1 VQGVAVT
8 TPKAVTNPEAAA
20 ATQLKNI
27 EQATGRTV
35 AQWQTLV
42 AGTGLTKHGQ
52 IVGYLKSEHGLT
64 HGNANALAHKVREIG
79 SGGPTSA
86 DDLLAAQYA
95 GLKAA
100 LRPIHDELVTAA
112 QALGDDVTV
121 SIKKTSVSL
130 RRGKQFAL
138 IEAPSSKRVELGLNL
153 RQTAPTARLRAAGGM
168 CTHKVTLIDAAEV
181 DDEVVSWLRDAYDQ
195 A

>member
-1 VQGVAVT
+1 MQGV
-8 TPKAVTNPEAAA
+8 AVTNPEAAA
-20 ATQLKNI
+20 ATQIKNI

-42 AGTGLTKHGQ
+42 AGAGLTRHGQ
-52 IVGYLKSEHGLT
+52 IVSYLKSEHGLT
-64 HGNANALAHKVREIG
+64 HGNANALAHKVRELG
-79 SGGPTSA
+79 AGGPA
-86 DDLLAAQYA
+86 PAADLLAAQYSGA
-95 GLKAA
+95 KAPLK
-100 LRPIHDELVTAA
+100 PIHDELVTAA

-130 RRGKQFAL
+130 RRSKQFAL

-153 RQTAPTARLRAAGGM
+153 RETAATSRLRAAGGM
-168 CTHKVTLIDAAEV
+168 CTHKVALTDVAEV
-181 DDEVVSWLRDAYDQ
+181 DDEVVTWLRRAYDR